1 MRFGSR
7 QGNYAHIRSTL
18 TREASMK
25 LTAVLVISAFAA
37 MPVLAQA
44 QPAGPPANAPKPTKA
59 EIQKIV
65 ATISAD
71 KTKTQ
76 QYCEIGK
83 LNQQMAE
90 ADQKNDTKALETL
103 GKQADDIAH
112 KIGPE
117 FVKFMDALDQADDKT
132 NEGKE
137 LIAAVETSY
146 SVRPRSPAGDARS
159 ESGDH
164 NHSNRF

>member
-1 MRFGSR
+1 
-7 QGNYAHIRSTL
+7 
-18 TREASMK
+18 MK

-37 MPVLAQA
+37 MPVFAQA

-59 EIQKIV
+59 EIQKVV
-65 ATISAD
+65 ATVSGD
-71 KTKTQ
+71 KTKAQ

-83 LNQQMAE
+83 LNQKMAE

-103 GKQADDIAH
+103 GKQADDIAQ

-137 LIAAVETSY
+137 LIAAVETLDKL
-146 SVRPRSPAGDARS
+146 SPAK
-159 ESGDH
+159 
-164 NHSNRF
+164 

>member
-7 QGNYAHIRSTL
+7 QGNYAHTRST
-18 TREASMK
+18 
-25 LTAVLVISAFAA
+25 VISAFAA
-37 MPVLAQA
+37 MPVFAQA

-59 EIQKIV
+59 EIQKVV
-65 ATISAD
+65 ATVSGD
-71 KTKTQ
+71 KTKAQ

-83 LNQQMAE
+83 LNQKMAE

-103 GKQADDIAH
+103 GKQADDIAQ

-117 FVKFMDALDQADDKT
+117 FVKFMDALDQADDRT

-137 LIAAVETSY
+137 LIAAVETLDKLC
-146 SVRPRSPAGDARS
+146 PAK
-159 ESGDH
+159 
-164 NHSNRF
+164 